1 MADLLITSPRLFYQ
15 TKSGN
20 KEITKDIAAFL
31 ESFSYTDKTKDEVDE
46 ISLTLQDIS
55 GTWRG
60 PWIPRKGDIITALI
74 VQARGGKVVGTLF
87 CGKFTIDSMSASGP
101 PSKFEIKAVGVPFG
115 SEFRRTRKSMAWE
128 GVYLKDI
135 AATVTARS
143 KISLTW
149 ESSVNPYYR
158 REDQKRESDAAFL
171 QRLCQEA
178 GLAMKV
184 TADRCFIFDQEDR
197 DKRPAIRTIWLT
209 TEDLQR
215 PTLTPDNTGGPGSLI
230 SWDMS
235 TKLTEETKEAKV
247 SYNDP
252 KTGEVFLGRAEDMM
266 ADPKGQ
272 VIHLVKRATSM
283 SEAQRLAES
292 ELKKR
297 NKLKIDGNL
306 TLVGD
311 VSLCAGQN
319 VDLRGFGWFDGK
331 YSIEESSHQLNPYR
345 TSIKIRNIE
354 APAEEKKK
362 NSKKSSSSQKKKE
375 DDKKTEQD
383 KNKKK

>member
-1 MADLLITSPRLFYQ
+1 
-15 TKSGN
+15 
-20 KEITKDIAAFL
+20 
-31 ESFSYTDKTKDEVDE
+31 
-46 ISLTLQDIS
+46 
-55 GTWRG
+55 
-60 PWIPRKGDIITALI
+60 
-74 VQARGGKVVGTLF
+74 
-87 CGKFTIDSMSASGP
+87 
-101 PSKFEIKAVGVPFG
+101 
-115 SEFRRTRKSMAWE
+115 
-128 GVYLKDI
+128 
-135 AATVTARS
+135 
-143 KISLTW
+143 
-149 ESSVNPYYR
+149 
-158 REDQKRESDAAFL
+158 
-171 QRLCQEA
+171 
-178 GLAMKV
+178 
-184 TADRCFIFDQEDR
+184 
-197 DKRPAIRTIWLT
+197 
-209 TEDLQR
+209 
-215 PTLTPDNTGGPGSLI
+215 
-230 SWDMS
+230 MS
-235 TKLTEETKEAKV
+235 TKLAEETKEAKV

-252 KTGEVFLGRAEDMM
+252 KTGEIFLGRAEDMM